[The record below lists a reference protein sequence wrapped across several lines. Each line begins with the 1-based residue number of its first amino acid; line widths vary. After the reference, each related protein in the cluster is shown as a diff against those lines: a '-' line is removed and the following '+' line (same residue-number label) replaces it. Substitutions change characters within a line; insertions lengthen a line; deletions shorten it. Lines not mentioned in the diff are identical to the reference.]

1 MRRIK
6 TLKEYSEAAQSTCLA
21 SSFNFSHLA
30 FGLIAEIGE
39 VADLVAKWVRK
50 RMAFIKNDFLVFN
63 TSEEAEAQSFRD
75 KIIKELGDVL
85 WFVALLSEYLGVSFE
100 ELANRNIAKLA
111 ERKRANTI
119 INHEDH

>member
-1 MRRIK
+1 MQRIT
-6 TLKEYSEAAQSTCLA
+6 TLKQYSKAAQSTCLA
-21 SSFNFSHLA
+21 SSFNFSYLA

-50 RMAFIKNDFLVFN
+50 RMAFIKSDFLTFN
-63 TSEEAEAQSFRD
+63 TSDESEAQSFRD
-75 KIIKELGDVL
+75 KIVKELGDVL

-111 ERKRANTI
+111 ERKRNNEI
-119 INHEDH
+119 INHKDH

>member
-1 MRRIK
+1 MRRIR
-6 TLKEYSEAAQSTCLA
+6 TLREYSKAAKSTCLN
-21 SSFNFSHLA
+21 SSFNFSYLA

-39 VADLVAKWVRK
+39 VADLVAKWIRK

-63 TSEEAEAQSFRD
+63 TGDEAEVQSFRD

-85 WFVALLSEYLGVSFE
+85 WFVALLSEYLGVTFE

-111 ERKRANTI
+111 ERKRNNTI